1 MPNLVGIGNSQVPT
15 NAMLGGL
22 AYQDSVGEI
31 NIDKIKARTSDTATD
46 VFVYDTRKDSD
57 GGAWRH
63 RTQNTTWYNEGVSA
77 TRGARKEFPAVAVI
91 VCITNGLLIYDGD
104 DPNLPLWM
112 EWTTTNGSKMLRG
125 PTAGKIAAMNGIIA
139 LSNASTFGGVVVIY
153 FISDTSRSYR
163 QLTSSNS
170 SEGYWRGNGIAS
182 RNDFSANN
190 YNNSDSSVS
199 HILPALKDEN
209 TKDVAITVL
218 PNAPIDPDTGLP
230 RPTIAV
236 ATLTGPC
243 IIKDDDK
250 TVTDGGDSSSVSDIH
265 ISKDNRLYFT
275 FTSFAQARE
284 VYGPDSWTNQGF
296 FGSHQFVSGEPQAPA
311 GSGNAWK
318 ITTGAY
324 GTDAGLVLHDPD
336 PDPTPPDADN
346 NNGMVA
352 YATTSYNSGWQ
363 QGNIAV
369 AVLSST
375 DTTDLT
381 GTNLYSDNFS
391 DNGNG
396 WGISDNGSD
405 GIASGVLTIANNAS
419 ARATDS
425 NALTGAA
432 TGTKLSV
439 SYTVTFGG
447 AGTLTLDDDGAGAG
461 VGGVT
466 NILQSTASGSET
478 QKVSTIYTK
487 TASDRIR
494 FIRTGGGNFTI
505 DDLVVKILPVDDRS
519 VNNDGL
525 AVYGTIT
532 KDVVAP
538 GADLVY
544 YGGFSDS
551 NYLYQPYNSDLD
563 FGTGDLYIMFWM
575 KNTQNDAYDDLI
587 HRRAH
592 NGSSYTG
599 NGWYAQMGNDQ
610 NITLKDSATG
620 ASRGAIDADSSELAW
635 QHICFVRRDNITY
648 SYKNGILQRNT
659 YAWTENLDN
668 SSAVLTIGRGTI
680 SGSGDSDKTFLA
692 LVRIGAD
699 APTEEQIKKIY
710 YDEKG
715 LYSDNAKC
723 TLYGTSD
730 TVTALAYDDSNT
742 ILHAGT
748 SSGRSEFQGLNRI
761 NNTTT
766 AVTTAISASNGFVAE
781 Q

>member
-1 MPNLVGIGNSQVPT
+1 MPNIIGIGNSQVPT

-31 NIDKIKARTSDTATD
+31 DIDKIKARTGDTATD

-63 RTQNTTWYNEGVSA
+63 RTQNTTWYNENAGQY
-77 TRGARKEFPAVAVI
+77 RGARKEFPAVAVI

-112 EWTTTNGSKMLRG
+112 EWNTTNGSKMLRG
-125 PTAGKIAAMNGIIA
+125 PTNGKIAAMNGIIA
-139 LSNASTFGGVVVIY
+139 LSSAGTYGGVVVIY

-163 QLTSSNS
+163 QLSSSNN
-170 SEGYWRGNGIAS
+170 SEGYWMGNGIAS
-182 RNDFSANN
+182 RNDFSGNN
-190 YNNSDSSVS
+190 YNNSDTSKAR
-199 HILPALKDEN
+199 ILPGLKDEN

-243 IIKDDDK
+243 IIRDDDK
-250 TVTDGGDSSSVSDIH
+250 TVTDGGDSSSISDIH
-265 ISKDNRLYFT
+265 ISKDNRLYYT
-275 FTSFAQARE
+275 FSSHAQARE
-284 VYGPDSWTNQGF
+284 VSHPDYWTQEGF
-296 FGSHQFVSGEPQAPA
+296 FGSHQFASGEPQAPA

-336 PDPTPPDADN
+336 PDPAPPDADN

-363 QGNIAV
+363 QGNIAGV
-369 AVLSST
+369 FLSST
-375 DTTDLT
+375 DTTNLNADTLNSAGNFDST
-381 GTNLYSDNFS
+381 FATTTGWGGQGGSNDWTISGGVASCNGTNSQPFLYPGSYGWTVGTSVAVEVTVTAYTSGTLNVSFDT
-391 DNGNG
+391 GNAAAG
-396 WGISDNGSD
+396 
-405 GIASGVLTIANNAS
+405 
-419 ARATDS
+419 TDM
-425 NALTGAA
+425 TA
-432 TGTKLSV
+432 TGTYKFIG
-439 SYTVTFGG
+439 TVTGNQAVYLRSASFVGSV
-447 AGTLTLDDDGAGAG
+447 DD
-461 VGGVT
+461 
-466 NILQSTASGSET
+466 
-478 QKVSTIYTK
+478 
-487 TASDRIR
+487 
-494 FIRTGGGNFTI
+494 
-505 DDLVVKILPVDDRS
+505 VKIYIADFDRS
-519 VNNDGL
+519 INNVGL
-525 AVYGTIT
+525 IPEGTIT

-544 YGGFSDS
+544 YGGFSNA
-551 NYLYQPYNSDLD
+551 NYLYQPYNSHLD
-563 FGTGDLYIMFWM
+563 FGTGDLHIMFWVRFS
-575 KNTQNDAYDDLI
+575 QNDAYDLLMA
-587 HRRAH
+587 RRAH
-592 NGSSYTG
+592 DGSSYTG
-599 NGWYAQMGNDQ
+599 NGWDIEMGNDQ
-610 NITLKDSATG
+610 NIQIKNSGGGTRAQIDKDKNS
-620 ASRGAIDADSSELAW
+620 LAW
-635 QHICFVRRDNITY
+635 QHICFVRKDNISY
-648 SYKNGILQRNT
+648 SYKNGILQSNT
-659 YAWTENLDN
+659 YTWDENLDN
-668 SSAVLTIGRGTI
+668 SSAVLTIGRNTV
-680 SGSGDSDKTFLA
+680 SGGGDADKSRLS
-692 LVRIGAD
+692 LIRIGAD

-710 YDEKG
+710 NDEKS
-715 LYSDNAKC
+715 LYTDNAKC

-730 TVTALAYDDSNT
+730 EIEALAYDDSNT

>member
-112 EWTTTNGSKMLRG
+112 EWNTTNGTYMLRG
-125 PTAGKIAAMNGIIA
+125 PTDGKIAAMNGIIA
-139 LSNASTFGGVVVIY
+139 LSSAGTFGGVVVIY

-163 QLTSSNS
+163 QLSSNNN
-170 SEGYWRGNGIAS
+170 SEGYWMGNGIAS
-182 RNDFSANN
+182 RNDFSGNN
-190 YNNSDSSVS
+190 YSNSAGGR
-199 HILPALKDEN
+199 ILPALKDEN
-209 TKDVAITVL
+209 TKDVAITVF

-230 RPTIAV
+230 IPTIAV
-236 ATLTGPC
+236 ATLSGPC
-243 IIKDDDK
+243 IIKDDG
-250 TVTDGGDSSSVSDIH
+250 TIVDGGDSGSISDIH

-275 FTSFAQARE
+275 FTGFAQARE
-284 VYGPDSWTNQGF
+284 VSDPDYWTQEGF
-296 FGSHQFVSGEPQAPA
+296 FGSHQFAAGEPQAPA

-336 PDPTPPDADN
+336 PDPAPPDADN

-369 AVLSST
+369 ALLSST
-375 DTTDLT
+375 DTTNLT
-381 GTNLYSDNFS
+381 GTELVTNPGPYSNTT
-391 DNGNG
+391 G
-396 WGISDNGSD
+396 WVAANAGWSISNSNNRLVIDSGSQT
-405 GIASGVLTIANNAS
+405 GSYFGASQ
-419 ARATDS
+419 
-425 NALTGAA
+425 
-432 TGTKLSV
+432 
-439 SYTVTFGG
+439 
-447 AGTLTLDDDGAGAG
+447 TLTLVDGTKY
-461 VGGVT
+461 VLVV
-466 NILQSTASGSET
+466 NIHSQ
-478 QKVSTIYTK
+478 TK
-487 TASDRIR
+487 TAVIRLTADGNYFTTTGLGTGEHAFYFTANQASHSIFIGSD
-494 FIRTGGGNFTI
+494 TGGTNRTQEVSSVSI
-505 DDLVVKILPVDDRS
+505 RPIEEDRS
-519 VNNDGL
+519 INGTGIGI
-525 AVYGTIT
+525 YGTIT
-532 KDVVAP
+532 KDLVAP

-544 YGGFSDS
+544 YGGFSNS
-551 NYLYQPYNSDLD
+551 NYLLQPYNSQLD
-563 FGTGDLYIMFWM
+563 FGTGDLHIMFWVRFS
-575 KNTQNDAYDDLI
+575 TNDAYDLLMA
-587 HRRAH
+587 RRAH
-592 NGSSYTG
+592 DGSSYTG
-599 NGWYAQMGNDQ
+599 NGWYIEMGDDQ
-610 NITLKDSATG
+610 NIQIKNSGGGTRAQIDKDKN
-620 ASRGAIDADSSELAW
+620 ELVW
-635 QHICFVRRDNITY
+635 QHICFVRRDNISY
-648 SYKNGILQRNT
+648 SYKNGILQPNT

-668 SSAVLTIGRGTI
+668 SSAVLTIGRNTI
-680 SGSGDSDKTFLA
+680 SGGGDADKSRLS

-715 LYSDNAKC
+715 LYTDNAKC

-730 TVTALAYDDSNT
+730 EITALAYDDSNT

-766 AVTTAISASNGFVAE
+766 AVTTAISASDKLVAE